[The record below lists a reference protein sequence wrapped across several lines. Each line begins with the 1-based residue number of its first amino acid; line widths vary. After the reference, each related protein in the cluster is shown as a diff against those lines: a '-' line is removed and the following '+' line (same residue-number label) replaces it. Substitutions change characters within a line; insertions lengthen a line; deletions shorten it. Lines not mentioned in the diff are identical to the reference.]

1 MTASASERHDRNW
14 IATFEAMA
22 DGLPNGFRLG
32 TPTVLVAA
40 TGTPISNKVIVIDPS
55 PDPADLAA
63 AVELVR
69 ARGVPY
75 DVFVRSTYERALEV
89 VADAGFVRG
98 GDMPCMTCELP
109 LVGPRR
115 VPDGFEIRAVDQ
127 ASMADF
133 QAVAAEAF
141 GMPAPMARTV
151 FRPEL
156 LDFDDMRAFVGYV
169 EDRPVA
175 CAASYQTDDIV
186 GIYTVATVAAA
197 RGRGYGTAITA
208 AAMVDTPAPATL
220 AVLQASDMGRPVYER
235 MGFRTVHQQAV
246 FREPDAAHA

>member
-14 IATFEAMA
+14 ITTFEAMA
-22 DGLPNGFRLG
+22 DGLPSGFRLA

-40 TGTPISNKVIVIDPS
+40 SGTPISNKVIVIERS

-69 ARGVPY
+69 AHGVPY

-98 GDMPCMTCELP
+98 GEMPCMTCELP
-109 LVGPRR
+109 MVGRR
-115 VPDGFEIRAVDQ
+115 QVPDGFEIRVVDH

-133 QAVAAEAF
+133 QAVAADAF
-141 GMPAPMARTV
+141 GMPAQMARTV

-156 LDFDDMRAFVGYV
+156 LDLGDMRAFVGYAGGH
-169 EDRPVA
+169 PVA

-186 GIYTVATVAAA
+186 GIYTVATVSAA
-197 RGRGYGTAITA
+197 RGGDTAPRSPQRPWTA
-208 AAMVDTPAPATL
+208 PRPRL

-235 MGFRTVHQQAV
+235 MGFRTVHHQAV
-246 FREPDAAHA
+246 FREPGAAHA